1 MIFSLFG
8 IQFHLLELLTL
19 VILTISFP
27 ARLAF
32 FGTKIVLA
40 KKLFLYI
47 YIYSFL
53 FFLISIVLS
62 STNALD
68 HSLVL
73 KAFIKWLEVLLL
85 SLLIFFFTS
94 DEEKFKKIYWLL
106 LISCIG
112 IVIIRYF
119 EILIGKYGLFQ
130 YRILPGYEAAFSF
143 ALLLPLIK
151 EKKKYIY
158 FLISLSIVSLILSL
172 SRGAWIASFIC
183 AIYFLQKSKPKL
195 RAVFVLIFISIVLV
209 VNYLYHINPIIE
221 AKLTSTFLKTSASNL
236 ERLNMILISIEA
248 FLTHP
253 FLGIGASNFSTFLI
267 HHGLSKFVV
276 AKNIEAL
283 TPHNFFLQVAAEQG
297 LIGIFAFSI
306 ILFVVYRI
314 LFTNNS
320 FREMINKLHYIQ
332 GLQLFF
338 IAFVVSLML
347 GYISG
352 PFRFFFGVFS
362 GLSLSLLRLYSH
374 SANIQKRNILT
385 EK

>member
-1 MIFSLFG
+1 LVFSLFG
-8 IQFHLLELLTL
+8 IQFHLLELFTL
-19 VILTISFP
+19 LILAIGFP

-32 FGTKIVLA
+32 FGTKIVLT

-47 YIYSFL
+47 YIYGFL
-53 FFLISIVLS
+53 LFLISIVLS

-85 SLLIFFFTS
+85 SFLIFFYIS

-106 LISCIG
+106 IVSCIG
-112 IVIIRYF
+112 SVIIRYG
-119 EILIGKYGLFQ
+119 EIIIGKYGLFQ
-130 YRILPGYEAAFSF
+130 YRIFPGYEAVFSF
-143 ALLLPLIK
+143 ALLLPLIE

-158 FLISLSIVSLILSL
+158 LLISLSIVSLILSL
-172 SRGAWIASFIC
+172 SRGAWVASFIC
-183 AIYFLQKSKPKL
+183 AIFFIKKSKPKL
-195 RAVFVLIFISIVLV
+195 KAAFVLIFISIVLV
-209 VNYLYHINPIIE
+209 VNYLYYINPMIE
-221 AKLTSTFLKTSASNL
+221 VKLTSTFLKTSASNL

-248 FLTHP
+248 FLAHP

-283 TPHNFFLQVAAEQG
+283 TPHNFFLQVTAEQG

-306 ILFVVYRI
+306 ILFIVYRI
-314 LFTNNS
+314 LFKNTNL
-320 FREMINKLHYIQ
+320 REMINKPYYIE

-338 IAFVVSLML
+338 IAFVVSLLL

-352 PFRFFFGVFS
+352 PFRFFLGVFS
-362 GLSLSLLRLYSH
+362 GLSLSLLRLYSQCE
-374 SANIQKRNILT
+374 NIQKKYVLT